1 MASKSHS
8 TRRDV
13 LLGATSLLVMA
24 PHVARGQGA
33 EPVRFSLEFRIYGGN
48 APLFL
53 GAESGI
59 FRDQGINVTM
69 DGSGGSVESV
79 TRVATGT
86 HPFGLADV
94 STLVE
99 FASRNPKEAP
109 KLIMTVFDKF
119 PAVVLSLKRKPIKT
133 LQEMVGARIGTG
145 SVDAGSKILPAL
157 LALNN
162 IDLKSIN
169 RTTIDVKLRDTML
182 IKGEVDAVV
191 GFDYTIIFNLME
203 AGLKLEDITLLYFA
217 DFGFNFWGNSL
228 IANPAV
234 VEKNPELVRR
244 VALAVARSW
253 AAASKDRAAAISAVT
268 KRDGLLKAETERAR
282 MDWVLDKLVL
292 TPNVRQNGIGNM
304 NQERMERGIN
314 VIKEGFQLT
323 TAPTMEQIYDGRF
336 LPPAAAAV
344 DGSGVQALL
353 RHAKGGKVLDHGA
366 DARRLS
372 ALDIGMAKLSSDEA
386 VLTVHLLDAPVA
398 KLTRKVDHRGEQLV
412 HTERA
417 GFLGDDNT
425 HLLHQCRVPRASKA
439 DGRVEDGGII

>member
-1 MASKSHS
+1 M
-8 TRRDV
+8 T
-13 LLGATSLLVMA
+13 LAT
-24 PHVARGQGA
+24 
-33 EPVRFSLEFRIYGGN
+33 F
-48 APLFL
+48 
-53 GAESGI
+53 
-59 FRDQGINVTM
+59 T
-69 DGSGGSVESV
+69 
-79 TRVATGT
+79 TRVG
-86 HPFGLADV
+86 FL
-94 STLVE
+94 
-99 FASRNPKEAP
+99 
-109 KLIMTVFDKF
+109 
-119 PAVVLSLKRKPIKT
+119 
-133 LQEMVGARIGTG
+133 GTG

-323 TAPTMEQIYDGRF
+323 TAPTVEQIYDGRF
-336 LPPAAAAV
+336 LPPAA
-344 DGSGVQALL
+344 D
-353 RHAKGGKVLDHGA
+353 R
-366 DARRLS
+366 
-372 ALDIGMAKLSSDEA
+372 KLA
-386 VLTVHLLDAPVA
+386 
-398 KLTRKVDHRGEQLV
+398 
-412 HTERA
+412 
-417 GFLGDDNT
+417 
-425 HLLHQCRVPRASKA
+425 
-439 DGRVEDGGII
+439 

>member
-1 MASKSHS
+1 
-8 TRRDV
+8 
-13 LLGATSLLVMA
+13 
-24 PHVARGQGA
+24 
-33 EPVRFSLEFRIYGGN
+33 
-48 APLFL
+48 
-53 GAESGI
+53 
-59 FRDQGINVTM
+59 
-69 DGSGGSVESV
+69 
-79 TRVATGT
+79 
-86 HPFGLADV
+86 
-94 STLVE
+94 
-99 FASRNPKEAP
+99 
-109 KLIMTVFDKF
+109 MTVFDRF

-253 AAASKDRAAAISAVT
+253 AAAAKDRAAAISAVT

-304 NQERMERGIN
+304 DAQRMERGIN
-314 VIKEGFQLT
+314 VIKEGFQLS

-336 LPPAAAAV
+336 LPPAA
-344 DGSGVQALL
+344 D
-353 RHAKGGKVLDHGA
+353 R
-366 DARRLS
+366 
-372 ALDIGMAKLSSDEA
+372 KLA
-386 VLTVHLLDAPVA
+386 
-398 KLTRKVDHRGEQLV
+398 
-412 HTERA
+412 
-417 GFLGDDNT
+417 
-425 HLLHQCRVPRASKA
+425 
-439 DGRVEDGGII
+439 

>member
-1 MASKSHS
+1 
-8 TRRDV
+8 
-13 LLGATSLLVMA
+13 MA

-69 DGSGGSVESV
+69 DGSGGSVELV

-109 KLIMTVFDKF
+109 KLIMTVFDRF

-191 GFDYTIIFNLME
+191 GFDYTIIFNLIE

-253 AAASKDRAAAISAVT
+253 AAAAKDRAAAISAVT

-304 NQERMERGIN
+304 DAAAHGARHQRDQGR
-314 VIKEGFQLT
+314 LRSSPPRPPWSRST
-323 TAPTMEQIYDGRF
+323 TAGSCRPPPIENWHKRSQGDAKHHRRLRRGGPGQIRRDGCRRAALRRSRKARSRSTARRSASPAAN
-336 LPPAAAAV
+336 LPPWSGRPDAA
-344 DGSGVQALL
+344 S
-353 RHAKGGKVLDHGA
+353 
-366 DARRLS
+366 
-372 ALDIGMAKLSSDEA
+372 
-386 VLTVHLLDAPVA
+386 
-398 KLTRKVDHRGEQLV
+398 HR
-412 HTERA
+412 
-417 GFLGDDNT
+417 
-425 HLLHQCRVPRASKA
+425 
-439 DGRVEDGGII
+439 